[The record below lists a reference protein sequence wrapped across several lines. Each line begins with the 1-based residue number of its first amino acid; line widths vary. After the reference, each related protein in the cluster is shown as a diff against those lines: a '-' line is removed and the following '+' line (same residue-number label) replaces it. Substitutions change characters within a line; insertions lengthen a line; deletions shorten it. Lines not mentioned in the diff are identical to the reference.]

1 MNRKKGFTL
10 VELLAVIIILGILG
24 LIVVPMVNDT
34 IKEQKEKLY
43 NRQLETIQSSAEG
56 WSTKNSDKIT
66 NDGTSVYVNVTTLVN
81 DGYLKNKDI
90 KDPRNNKI
98 MSGCVS
104 ISYDEAHSQY
114 VYDYVDSNEDTY
126 QNECS
131 NAY

>member
-10 VELLAVIIILGILG
+10 IELLAVIIILGILG

-66 NDGTSVYVNVTTLVN
+66 DDGTSVYVNVTTLVN

-98 MSGCVS
+98 MNGCVS
-104 ISYDEAHSQY
+104 ISYDETHSQY

>member
-10 VELLAVIIILGILG
+10 IELLAVIIILGILG
-24 LIVVPMVNDT
+24 LIVVPMVNET

-43 NRQLETIQSSAEG
+43 NRQLETIESSAEG

-66 NDGTSVYVNVTTLVN
+66 DDGTSSYVNVTTLVR
-81 DGYLKNKDI
+81 DGYLKNTDI

-98 MSGCVS
+98 MNGCVS
-104 ISYDEAHSQY
+104 ISYDKSYNQY
-114 VYDYVDSNEDTY
+114 VYEYVDSNEDTY
-126 QNECS
+126 QNECN

>member
-56 WSTKNSDKIT
+56 WSTKNSD
-66 NDGTSVYVNVTTLVN
+66 TTLVN

-114 VYDYVDSNEDTY
+114 VYDYIDSNEDTY

>member
-56 WSTKNSDKIT
+56 WSTKKIT
-66 NDGTSVYVNVTTLVN
+66 DDGTSVYVNVTTLVN

>member
-98 MSGCVS
+98 MSGRVS

-114 VYDYVDSNEDTY
+114 VYDYIDSNEDTY